1 MSKAFTRESDD
12 ADDSPLLARQPVAL
26 PPGAKNYITADGAE
40 RLREELARLI
50 NVERPKLA
58 GASDAV
64 EARRQFQLLNQRI
77 GHLEQSLRT
86 ATIVEKPPQP
96 WDQVRFGAT
105 VTARDRQGVQS
116 TFRMVGLHEGD

>member
-12 ADDSPLLARQPVAL
+12 TDDSPLLARQPVAL
-26 PPGAKNYITADGAE
+26 PPGAKNYLTADGAE
-40 RLREELARLI
+40 RLREELARLT

-58 GASDAV
+58 SSADVIEG
-64 EARRQFQLLNQRI
+64 RRQLQLLNQRI

-86 ATIVEKPPQP
+86 ATIVPPPPQP

-105 VTARDRQGVQS
+105 VTVREQ
-116 TFRMVGLHEGD
+116 